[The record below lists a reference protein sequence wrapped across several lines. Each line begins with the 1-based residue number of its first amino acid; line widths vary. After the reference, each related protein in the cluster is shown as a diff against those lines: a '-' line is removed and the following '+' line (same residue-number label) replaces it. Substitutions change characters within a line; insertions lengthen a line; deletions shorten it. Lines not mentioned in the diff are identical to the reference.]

1 MDEPFKQVQ
10 FRMYHNKELPDL
22 IGLPKATLNRDLK
35 PLRKQLGPRMGHH
48 WTFEQVI
55 KILKI
60 FAIPY
65 IVVQ

>member
-10 FRMYHNKELPDL
+10 FRMYHHYELPAL
-22 IGLPKATLNRDLK
+22 LGIPKSTLNRDLK
-35 PLRKQLGPRMGHH
+35 PFREKLGPRMGNR